1 MEYHSDMFT
10 DFSLLVFKE
19 DKLVA
24 VLPANIKDGVV
35 YSHQGLT
42 YGGLFTN
49 FPIKLE
55 DYITIFYDILQFLKE
70 QHVKN
75 LVIKKIP
82 SIYCT
87 TSNEALE
94 YVLFIL
100 QANLLKTETLT
111 SIDRGLDLPFSRS
124 RVNGNKRGIKNALT
138 IKEDEDFEMF
148 WKQILEPNLQH
159 RFQTLPVHSLD
170 EMRLLKTRFPEN
182 IKQFNVFKEANLVA
196 GTTLFIT
203 DDVIHC
209 QYISGDEDR
218 NKNGSL
224 DFLFTNLVKDLF
236 PDKRYFD
243 FGTSNENNGKSINKG
258 LQYWKEGFGGQT
270 YVQNVY
276 EINVNNLDL
285 LNSIYD

>member
-1 MEYHSDMFT
+1 MEYHSDRFT

-87 TSNEALE
+87 TSNEAFE

-182 IKQFNVFKEANLVA
+182 IKQVNVFKEANLVA